1 MKVLN
6 RRMIACP
13 RCGTALATPA
23 ALCPVCGAPAQ
34 APLPPESR
42 ARLALRAISRQL
54 PPLNLFRPGIHWREH
69 QQIITTL
76 AGVFFALALACDL
89 LIVVGSVASLTA
101 LWYGLLAAL
110 VPAIGYSLLVLALD
124 RYEREPWRAML
135 GAFAWGAVV
144 ATIFSL
150 VLDGLTGSIL
160 TATYGERAGS
170 LLAQGL
176 SAPLIE
182 ESSKGLA
189 LLGLLLLFRDE
200 FDGVLDGLVY
210 GALIGLGFAL
220 TENVLYLGHAYAAGG
235 GAALGQ
241 LFLAREVFGGLGH
254 ALYTATIGAA
264 VGWTRVQ
271 HGRGAL
277 RFVVPVG
284 GWLLAVVQHF
294 LWNSGAAYAALQATA
309 ASFTTIVA
317 IETVVLVG
325 PGVLILGLIAAR
337 ARHTE
342 AHILREQLA
351 AEVASGALT
360 AREFAAIAHEPLR
373 NAALRAA
380 FQRGGL
386 RLWAT
391 QQEFFQAA
399 AELALCKYHGDQR
412 DGPVAPPYCQ
422 PEDVYRQRLARL
434 REALSGSKV

>member
-1 MKVLN
+1 MKVIQY
-6 RRMIACP
+6 MTACP
-13 RCGTALATPA
+13 RCGAVLATPA
-23 ALCPVCGAPAQ
+23 GVCPSCGMPAG
-34 APLPPESR
+34 PSVSPEPH
-42 ARLALRAISRQL
+42 ARLALRAIARQL
-54 PPLNLFRPGIHWREH
+54 PPVALFRPGVHWREH

-76 AGVFFALALACDL
+76 AGVFFMLALVCDL
-89 LIVVGSVASLTA
+89 VIIAGSIANFA
-101 LWYGLLAAL
+101 GLWYGLLAAL
-110 VPAIGYSLLVLALD
+110 VPALGYSLLVLALD

-144 ATIFSL
+144 ATVVSL
-150 VLDGLTGSIL
+150 ILDGLAGSLL

-189 LLGLLLLFRDE
+189 LLGLLVLFRDE

-220 TENVLYLGHAYAAGG
+220 TENVLYLGHAYASGG
-235 GAALGQ
+235 AAALGQ

-271 HGRGAL
+271 HGQGAL
-277 RFVVPVG
+277 RFVVPIG
-284 GWLLAVVQHF
+284 GWLLAVAQHF
-294 LWNSGAAYAALQATA
+294 LWNSGAAYAALQATT
-309 ASFTTIVA
+309 ASFTTIIAV
-317 IETVVLVG
+317 ETVVLVL

-337 ARHTE
+337 ARSTE

-351 AEVASGALT
+351 TEVTTGALT
-360 AREFAAIAHEPLR
+360 TSEYDTIAHESLR
-373 NAALRAA
+373 KVALRAA
-380 FQRGGL
+380 FRRGGL
-386 RLWAT
+386 RRWAT

-399 AELALCKYHGDQR
+399 AELALCKYHCDQR
-412 DGPVAPPYCQ
+412 DGPTAPPFCQ

-434 REALSGSKV
+434 REALDGGSKV